1 MERPGPV
8 NDYKYAIMRAMPL
21 QNTRSHQRESVQSAE
36 LTPMTPMT
44 YVDGKYSRLE
54 PTSKTRLITPCV

>member
-36 LTPMTPMT
+36 LTPMTKNFARPIFI
-44 YVDGKYSRLE
+44 KFS
-54 PTSKTRLITPCV
+54 